1 MSYNVDR
8 FLMLSQSQY
17 ELIRE
22 KHGKYAS
29 WAVWAESS
37 DKPKSNMGDMTIF
50 GVNLM
55 LHLLKPNVLMVG
67 LNLSRFTPSDLF
79 RNFHDPSPSG
89 QDYKIRFAFRD
100 TEYYGA
106 YMTDIIKGVVEVD
119 SKNIPRHLKEN
130 PGVLAESL
138 EIFRQELRDLGAA
151 APLIL
156 AFGRMA
162 YDILKENLS
171 FTEYGKLVR
180 LTHYSHQIS
189 KEKYREKVL
198 FEIAE
203 GISKS

>member
-1 MSYNVDR
+1 MI
-8 FLMLSQSQY
+8 SQNQY

-29 WAVWAESS
+29 WAVWAEAS
-37 DKPKSNMGDMTIF
+37 DKPKSNMGDVTIF
-50 GVNLM
+50 GDNKVLP
-55 LHLLKPNVLMVG
+55 LLKPKVLMVG
-67 LNLSRFTPSDLF
+67 LNLSRFTISDPF
-79 RNFHDPSPSG
+79 RNFHDPSPRG

-106 YMTDIIKGVVEVD
+106 YMTDVIKGLVEVD

-138 EIFRQELRDLGAA
+138 EIFRQELRDLGASS
-151 APLIL
+151 PLIL

-171 FTEYGKLVR
+171 FTEYGKLIR

-189 KEKYREKVL
+189 KEKYREAVL
-198 FEIAE
+198 SEIAE
-203 GISKS
+203 GISRS

>member
-1 MSYNVDR
+1 
-8 FLMLSQSQY
+8 MLSQSQY
-17 ELIRE
+17 DLIRE

-29 WAVWAESS
+29 WAVWAEAS

-50 GVNLM
+50 DDISSL
-55 LHLLKPNVLMVG
+55 LLLKSNVLMVG
-67 LNLSRFTPSDLF
+67 LNLSRFTPSEPF
-79 RNFHDPSPSG
+79 RNFHDLSPKA

-106 YMTDIIKGVVEVD
+106 YMTDIIKGLVEVD
-119 SKNIPRHLKEN
+119 SKNVPRHLKEN

-151 APLIL
+151 GPLIL

-189 KEKYREKVL
+189 KEKYREAVL
-198 FEIAE
+198 SEIAE
-203 GISKS
+203 GISRL

>member
-1 MSYNVDR
+1 MIVLN
-8 FLMLSQSQY
+8 QY

-29 WAVWAESS
+29 WAVWAEAS

-50 GVNLM
+50 GDNLM
-55 LHLLKPNVLMVG
+55 LHLLKSNVLMVG
-67 LNLSRFTPSDLF
+67 LNLSRFTPSDLL

-119 SKNIPRHLKEN
+119 SKNIPKHLKEN
-130 PGVLAESL
+130 PGVLAESI

-156 AFGRMA
+156 AFGRIS
-162 YDILKENLS
+162 YEIIKEKLLP
-171 FTEYGKLVR
+171 TEYGKLVR

-189 KEKYREKVL
+189 KEKYRETVL
-198 FEIAE
+198 KEIQQALC
-203 GISKS
+203 SS

>member
-1 MSYNVDR
+1 VI
-8 FLMLSQSQY
+8 SQNQY
-17 ELIRE
+17 ELFRE
-22 KHGKYAS
+22 KHGIYAS
-29 WAVWAESS
+29 WAVWAEAS
-37 DKPKSNMGDMTIF
+37 DKPKSNMGDMIIL
-50 GVNLM
+50 GDNLA

-67 LNLSRFTPSDLF
+67 LNLSRFTISEPF

-189 KEKYREKVL
+189 KEKYRETVL
-198 FEIAE
+198 KEIQQALC
-203 GISKS
+203 SS